1 MSYQVSEKELEN
13 SVKVLD
19 LLNQIPSISFV
30 QQEDRPDL
38 FVVSESESGLDAIV
52 DVEDDTV
59 ITFIHIEDL
68 PAEGPSKELAVALLQ
83 ANDSAV
89 HGGFAITSTN
99 KLVFKSCLE
108 IANLDLNE
116 LEASIMSV
124 LLNTFKMLETLS
136 TEEGE

>member
-30 QQEDRPDL
+30 QQDGRPDL
-38 FVVSESESGLDAIV
+38 FIVSESESGLDVIV

-59 ITFIHIEDL
+59 VTFMHIDDI
-68 PAEGPSKELAVALLQ
+68 PAEGLSQEFAVSLLK
-83 ANDSAV
+83 ANNSAV
-89 HGGFAITSTN
+89 HGGFAITVDN

-108 IANLDLNE
+108 TANLDLNE
-116 LEASIMSV
+116 LEASIISV
-124 LLNTFKMLETLS
+124 IGNSYKMLEQLS
-136 TEEGE
+136 TQEGV